1 MTDVKPFTP
10 AQARATK
17 LGNIPPKMIE
27 AVNQLIAENL
37 QGDQGKVRAVVKQRD
52 IVARYKQLSGV
63 ASDQEVYDSGWL
75 DFEPIFRDAGWK
87 VSYDKPAYC
96 EDYPA
101 TFTFTEK

>member
-17 LGNIPPKMIE
+17 LSNIPHEMIA

-37 QGDQGKVRAVVKQRD
+37 QGDRGKVRAVVKQKD
-52 IVARYKQLSGV
+52 IIARFKGLSGV
-63 ASDQEVYDSGWL
+63 ESDQTVYDNNWL
-75 DFEPIFRDAGWK
+75 DFEPIFRDAGWS
-87 VSYDKPAYC
+87 VAYDKPAYC